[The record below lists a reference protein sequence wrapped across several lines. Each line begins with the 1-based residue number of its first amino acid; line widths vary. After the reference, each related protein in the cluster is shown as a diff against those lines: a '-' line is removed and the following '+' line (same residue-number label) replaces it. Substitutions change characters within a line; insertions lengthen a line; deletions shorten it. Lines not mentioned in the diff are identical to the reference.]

1 MIIVAPSDPGMV
13 EVDGVKTTLRSVV
26 SSAKEGDTILLED
39 GVYTLPQAEEGQYTG
54 VYIKTPNITLRSVR
68 GDPKAVTIDA
78 AYRGLGGQSGAI
90 SIDAPGVVIANIG
103 VHRSIFHLVHLWS
116 TAHDAILHNLELVDG
131 GQQFVKSSSGDGE
144 IDGVQVSCSNFLM
157 TDEGRDN
164 VWGYGEQGG
173 TTACYTGGIDTHNST
188 NWTVRDNR
196 FEGIYCDA
204 DGVQRPAH
212 GMHPE
217 MRGNMT
223 YTGGLSEHA
232 IHMWDSTEGSG
243 HTLTRNL
250 ILNCARGIGL
260 GFVKEV
266 YGSTITNNMVFSSFP
281 GSGAHDVGISVERAI
296 DTIVAH
302 NTVYLSDPESYGSG
316 IEYRWSETSGLA
328 MHGNLTNRKIRAR
341 DGAQADLSENIA
353 EDAPAGWFVDAAAGE
368 LHLADCAGPGP
379 VSLHPDVELDF
390 DGDEREDPTTP
401 GADHCAE

>member
-1 MIIVAPSDPGMV
+1 MIVVSPSDPGMV

-26 SSAKEGDTILLED
+26 SAAKEGDTVLLED
-39 GVYTLPQAEEGQYTG
+39 GVYTLPQAQEGHYTG
-54 VYIKTPNITLRSVR
+54 IYITTPNITLRSVS
-68 GDPKAVTIDA
+68 GSPEAVTIDA

-90 SIDAPGVVIANIG
+90 TIDAPGVVVANIG

-116 TAHDAILHNLELVDG
+116 NAHDTILHNLELVDG
-131 GQQFVKSSSGDGE
+131 GQQFIKSSSGDGE
-144 IDGVQVSCSNFLM
+144 IDGVQVSCSNFQM
-157 TDEGRDN
+157 TAEGRDN
-164 VWGYGEQGG
+164 VWGYGSQGG
-173 TTACYTGGIDTHNST
+173 NTACYTGGIDTHDST

-196 FEGIYCDA
+196 FEGIYCNA
-204 DGVQRPAH
+204 GGVERPAH

-243 HTLTRNL
+243 HTLTRNR

-260 GFVKEV
+260 GFVNKV

-281 GSGAHDVGISVERAI
+281 GGGGHDVGISVERAN

-302 NTVYLSDPESYGSG
+302 NTVYLSDPKSYGSG
-316 IEYRWSETSGLA
+316 IEYRWSETSGLT
-328 MHGNLTNRKIRAR
+328 MHANISNRKIRER
-341 DGAQADLSENIA
+341 DGAQAALSDNIA
-353 EDAPAGWFVDAAAGE
+353 EDAPSEWFVDAASGD
-368 LHLADCAGPGP
+368 LHLAQCAGPGSIAP
-379 VSLHPDVELDF
+379 HPEVELDV
-390 DGDEREDPTTP
+390 DGEPREDPTSP